1 MNRNQSKL
9 VHHQAHASGQ
19 GFFKWV
25 AILAVVAAA
34 AAGYFLYA
42 GNQAHQA
49 ELERLRA
56 EHQQELARQTEELDR
71 LRNENKEI
79 ERLRAGGQELV
90 KLRGEA
96 AQLRT
101 LQQEK
106 QKLQTENQQL
116 HSTIQQYQQVKSEMS
131 TLQNQNQQ
139 LQGALAGRDSAIACV
154 ANLRMLESVK
164 AKWAADLHKQPTET
178 PLDADLFGP
187 GKYVQQKPA
196 CPAGGVYT
204 LGPVQAKPTCSA
216 PGHAY

>member
-1 MNRNQSKL
+1 MNRIQSKL
-9 VHHQAHASGQ
+9 IHDRAHASGQ

-25 AILAVVAAA
+25 AVLAVVAAA

-49 ELERLRA
+49 ELERLHA
-56 EHQQELARQTEELDR
+56 EHQQDLARQTEELDR

-79 ERLRAGGQELV
+79 ERLRAGSQEIA

-101 LQQEK
+101 LQQEQ
-106 QKLQTENQQL
+106 QKLQAENQQL
-116 HSTIQQYQQVKSEMS
+116 RSTVQQFQQVKTEMS

-164 AKWAADLHKQPTET
+164 AKWAADLRKQPTDM
-178 PLDADLFGP
+178 PIDADLFGP
-187 GKYVQQKPA
+187 GKYVPQKPA

-204 LGPVQAKPTCSA
+204 LGPVLAKPTCSA